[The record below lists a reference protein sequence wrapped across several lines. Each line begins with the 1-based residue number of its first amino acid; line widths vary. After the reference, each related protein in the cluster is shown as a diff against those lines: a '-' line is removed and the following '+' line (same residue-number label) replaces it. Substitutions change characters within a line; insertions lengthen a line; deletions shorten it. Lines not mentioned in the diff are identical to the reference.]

1 VGNQPRMKKVRSVV
15 VSLSNSM
22 FWKDCDLHYLGR
34 NEFFSR
40 RVHHFKPFVTPN
52 KARAGTGPGLA
63 TAYGMV
69 KGNHSDVELSSKPGR
84 GTEVHVR
91 VPASMNYGE
100 TYPSAAGVA
109 RRPETILLVED
120 EQAVRDLI
128 SLLLRG
134 WGYSV
139 LEAALPSEAIAIAQ
153 REGDAIRLL
162 LTDVVMPEM
171 RGSELARRILP
182 LCRFAV
188 VLFMS
193 GYPDDEG
200 LGLAGRGSKA
210 RFLPK
215 PFTPESLARKVREA
229 IDGE

>member
-1 VGNQPRMKKVRSVV
+1 MKEVSQRSAIVA
-15 VSLSNSM
+15 LSNSM
-22 FWKDCDLHYLGR
+22 FWKNCDRHHRGC

-40 RVHHFKPFVTPN
+40 RARLFKPFFTTHE
-52 KARAGTGPGLA
+52 AGAGTGPGLA
-63 TAYGMV
+63 TACGIV
-69 KGNHSDVELSSKPGR
+69 KQNHGDIELSSKPGR
-84 GTEVHVR
+84 ETEIRVR
-91 VPASMNYGE
+91 VPESMHHEKTPLSATEVAS
-100 TYPSAAGVA
+100 
-109 RRPETILLVED
+109 RRETILLVED
-120 EQAVRDLI
+120 EQAVRDLT

-171 RGSELARRILP
+171 RGGELASRILP
-182 LCRFAV
+182 SCRFAT

-193 GYPDDEG
+193 GYPDDED
-200 LGLAGRGSKA
+200 LGLGRGS
-210 RFLPK
+210 RDHFLPK

>member
-1 VGNQPRMKKVRSVV
+1 
-15 VSLSNSM
+15 M
-22 FWKDCDLHYLGR
+22 FWKDCDLHYRGR
-34 NEFFSR
+34 DEVFAR
-40 RVHHFKPFVTPN
+40 RAHLFKPFFTTN
-52 KARAGTGPGLA
+52 KAGAGPGSGLA
-63 TAYGMV
+63 TACGIV
-69 KGNHSDVELSSKPGR
+69 KQNHSDIELSSKLGNE
-84 GTEVHVR
+84 TEVRLR
-91 VPASMNYGE
+91 VLESMHNEETDLRAS
-100 TYPSAAGVA
+100 AVA
-109 RRPETILLVED
+109 RRRETILLVED
-120 EQAVRDLI
+120 EQAVRDFT
-128 SLLLRG
+128 SLLLRA

-171 RGSELARRILP
+171 RGSELASRVLP
-182 LCRFAV
+182 SCRFAA

-200 LGLAGRGSKA
+200 PGLAGRGSKP
-210 RFLPK
+210 RFLSK

>member
-1 VGNQPRMKKVRSVV
+1 MGSQPRVKEVSERSAIAA
-15 VSLSNSM
+15 LSNPM
-22 FWKDCDLHYLGR
+22 FWKDCDLHYR
-34 NEFFSR
+34 RCNEFFSL
-40 RVHHFKPFVTPN
+40 
-52 KARAGTGPGLA
+52 RAGAERGAGLE
-63 TAYGMV
+63 TACGIV
-69 KGNHSDVELSSKPGR
+69 KQNHIKIELSSKPGR
-84 GTEVHVR
+84 ETEVNFG
-91 VPASMNYGE
+91 VPESTHHE
-100 TYPSAAGVA
+100 KTDLRAAEVA
-109 RRPETILLVED
+109 RGRETILLVED
-120 EQAVRDLI
+120 EQAVRDFT

-171 RGSELARRILP
+171 RGSALARRVLSS
-182 LCRFAV
+182 CRFAA

-200 LGLAGRGSKA
+200 LGLAERGGKGC
-210 RFLPK
+210 FLPK